1 MKILENLYNYFKIN
15 YYIKNN
21 VKIDVKIDGI
31 KIYDNE
37 ILNNDNEILNNYNT
51 KRLNNIIH
59 NIKNLQIL
67 DDKDI
72 LFIELLPNNDLNKI
86 ITLLNINNKMLT
98 SLLEEYMEEYM
109 ESNNVNY
116 NNNLSIKT

>member
-1 MKILENLYNYFKIN
+1 MKLLGYLYNYLKIN

-21 VKIDVKIDGI
+21 VKIDVKIDDI
-31 KIYDNE
+31 KIDIKYSNE
-37 ILNNDNEILNNYNT
+37 ILNNDNEILNNDDT

-72 LFIELLPNNDLNKI
+72 LFIKVLPNNDLNK
-86 ITLLNINNKMLT
+86 LLNYLI
-98 SLLEEYMEEYM
+98 
-109 ESNNVNY
+109 
-116 NNNLSIKT
+116 